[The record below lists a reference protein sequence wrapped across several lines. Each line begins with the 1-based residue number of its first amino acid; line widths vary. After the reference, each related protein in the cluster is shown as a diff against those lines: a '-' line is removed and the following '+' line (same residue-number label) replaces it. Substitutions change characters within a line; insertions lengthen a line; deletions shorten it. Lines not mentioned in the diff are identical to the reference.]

1 MVMNCCGEG
10 TEKKEAIKDK
20 EKSREE
26 RAGEGKGSADH
37 GSHGGHGG
45 CGMHGGGFMKW
56 LWIGL
61 LVYLAV
67 SYIR

>member
-1 MVMNCCGEG
+1 MNCCGG
-10 TEKKEAIKDK
+10 SDKKEAPGDGK
-20 EKSREE
+20 ERE
-26 RAGEGKGSADH
+26 GSAAEKRSGGSGH

-61 LVYLAV
+61 LVFLVV
-67 SYIR
+67 SYLK